1 MKIKEYSVSINELES
16 NIIQALQSM
25 NSDTSQVAR
34 TILGYAAGGWASLLL
49 TYLRVDPFWPDHQR
63 WIDDTGYLAE
73 EIAPDGTLLII
84 GGVWWGG
91 LIHRNTGGDEPFVG
105 RFKLVGDQNQP
116 QLWYELSFCCDGI
129 VRRITPEGISWT
141 EIDGNPAV
149 GAFIEPFV
157 QILTGQMNAPDR
169 LSDAA
174 VCLGRFGSAGMAKLV
189 ELLEHQDPN
198 VRFAVLEAFA
208 MVPRN
213 VPLPLTQIKALL
225 HDPDLPVRTLAAI
238 WVHLV
243 EPDFPMPET
252 LGQDLFEISTI
263 STERALTG
271 PFFSQIEKKL
281 LVWFAK
287 NDPSIMNQILALLQS
302 GWDAWAASLLAQIP
316 ALAETTVAIMASHLN
331 SELRET
337 PRMVAQALW
346 RLETH
351 TSRSLV
357 LNCLFSDTEKGRA
370 PGLIV
375 EYLEPDPLAAPILM
389 QAIRQPN
396 LGILEKCDLLV
407 GLARIE
413 PRSDAVTTF
422 LKSVIPW
429 LIECLQE
436 TDLKKRR
443 GAVRTLGEIGLE
455 PDLVIPQLLNL
466 VTPACQ
472 NLEATMVEREDGY
485 VSYNHDYEYL
495 LGEIAESIGKFGSA
509 AEIAVPALTSLFV
522 WKDGRFCGTGKVA
535 SALQH
540 IGKSG
545 LAALVEVL
553 SQNLEYHMADFYIV
567 RALKRAG
574 PVAVPFL
581 LEAFNHRKVRA
592 KAFQVFAY
600 LGPQAQSAVP
610 ILALTLNDEDP
621 AVQSNAAACLAE
633 IGPASAQAI
642 PQLVG
647 LLKDPSDLVRF
658 DAAITLGKIGAEAVP
673 EMMQVLEWL
682 PKSDELTCCAI
693 LKSFGEIGAVAAP
706 AIPIIRGLLGATD
719 PDIRFCARYALEQ
732 IQSPAKSEKP
742 IESWYEWGTA
752 GSSDLD

>member
-1 MKIKEYSVSINELES
+1 MKIKARSVSINELES

-25 NSDTSQVAR
+25 NSDTPQVTR
-34 TILGYAAGGWASLLL
+34 TILDYAAGGWTSLLL
-49 TYLRVDPFWPDHQR
+49 TYLRVDPFWPYHQR

-84 GGVWWGG
+84 GSVRWGG
-91 LIHRNTGGDEPFVG
+91 LVHRNTGGDDPFVG

-116 QLWYELSFCCDGI
+116 QLWYELYFGCDGI
-129 VRRITPEGISWT
+129 VRRITPEGISWA

-149 GAFIEPFV
+149 GAFIELFV
-157 QILTGQMNAPDR
+157 QILNGQINAPDS

-174 VCLGRFGSAGMAKLV
+174 VCLGKFGLAGMAKLV

-198 VRFAVLEAFA
+198 VRFVVLEAFA

-238 WVHLV
+238 WVHLA

-252 LGQDLFEISTI
+252 LGQDLFETSTT
-263 STERALTG
+263 SQKRDLTER
-271 PFFSQIEKKL
+271 FFSQMEKKL
-281 LVWFAK
+281 LVWFAE
-287 NDPSIMNQILALLQS
+287 NDPSIMNQILALLHTD
-302 GWDAWAASLLAQIP
+302 WYAWAARILAQIP
-316 ALAETTVAIMASHLN
+316 ALAETTVPILANLLN

-346 RLETH
+346 RLETYQ
-351 TSRSLV
+351 SRSLV

-375 EYLEPDPLAAPILM
+375 EYMEPDPLAAPILM
-389 QAIRQPN
+389 QAIRQPH
-396 LGILEKCDLLV
+396 LGVREKCDLLV

-413 PRSDAVTTF
+413 PRSEAITTF

-443 GAVRTLGEIGLE
+443 GAVRALGEIGLE

-466 VTPACQ
+466 VAPACQ
-472 NLEATMVEREDGY
+472 DLQATMVEREDGY
-485 VSYNHDYEYL
+485 GSYNHNYEYL
-495 LGEIAESIGKFGSA
+495 LGEIAESIGKFGA
-509 AEIAVPALTSLFV
+509 VAEKAVPALKNLFV
-522 WKDGRFCGTGKVA
+522 WKGGRFCGTGKIA
-535 SALQH
+535 PALQS
-540 IGKSG
+540 IGKPG
-545 LAALVEVL
+545 LAALVDVL
-553 SQNLEYHMADFYIV
+553 SQDLEYDMADFYIV
-567 RALKRAG
+567 RVLKCAG
-574 PVAVPFL
+574 PVAVPYL
-581 LEAFNHRKVRA
+581 LEAFNHRKIWA

-600 LGPQAQSAVP
+600 LGPQAASAVP

-633 IGPASAQAI
+633 IGPASAKAI

-647 LLKDPSDLVRF
+647 LLKDPSDSVRF

-673 EMMQVLEWL
+673 GMMQVLEWL
-682 PKSDELTCCAI
+682 PGSDELTCCAI
-693 LKSFGEIGAVAAP
+693 LKSFGEIGAAASP
-706 AIPIIRGLLGATD
+706 AIPIIRELLGVAD
-719 PDIRFCARYALEQ
+719 SEIRFCAGYALTQ
-732 IQSPAKSEKP
+732 IQVPAKSEKP
-742 IESWYEWGTA
+742 IESWYQWGTA